1 MLLHLSLIQ
10 AMSSVHTRDVQCSIC
25 VEDLFQTDLPEA
37 AALRLRDVLGS
48 RMHRWLVSWRRMRKR
63 KLSALIPLVPFSKA
77 NGGAQPGGGTIQQIP
92 ALHVTHQCCT
102 GQANL
107 LGHTTSD
114 QHPS

>member
-1 MLLHLSLIQ
+1 
-10 AMSSVHTRDVQCSIC
+10 MSSVHIRDMQCSIC
-25 VEDLFQTDLPEA
+25 VEDLFQADLPEA

-48 RMHRWLVSWRRMRKR
+48 RMHRWLVSWRRM
-63 KLSALIPLVPFSKA
+63 PFSKA

-92 ALHVTHQCCT
+92 ALHVTNQCCT

-107 LGHTTSD
+107 LGHKTSD